1 MESQPVRLMCLL
13 HCNLCLDSLRQ
24 QCENDPAFELVY
36 AANSGDC
43 ELATIHTQ
51 RPDILLLDLDL
62 PDDILS
68 LAIQVRRQSTR
79 IRVAVTATRWSD
91 VLLSKAVSIAIEGI
105 LLKSESTDTLFEHLR
120 SIAGGQSRIS
130 PALRNRLCYDAQQQQ
145 YVLAN
150 SNPLT
155 TLTTLQLEILRLLA
169 YGDSLKMVASK
180 LQLSRKSIDGH
191 KYRIM
196 RKLGVKDRV
205 LLSRLAIREG
215 LIQA

>member
-1 MESQPVRLMCLL
+1 MESQPIRLMCLL
-13 HCNLCLDSLRQ
+13 HCNLCLDSVRQ
-24 QCENDPAFELVY
+24 QCESDAAFTLVY
-36 AANSGDC
+36 AANGGTCD
-43 ELATIHTQ
+43 LATIHTH
-51 RPDILLLDLDL
+51 RPDVLLLDLDL
-62 PDDILS
+62 PEDILA
-68 LAIQVRRQSTR
+68 LATQVRRQSTR
-79 IRVAVTATRWSD
+79 IRIAVTGTRWTD
-91 VLLSKAVSIAIEGI
+91 VLLSKAVSIDLDGI

-120 SIAGGQSRIS
+120 GIASGQSRIS
-130 PALRNRLCYDAQQQQ
+130 PALRNRLQYDVPQGR

-155 TLTTLQLEILRLLA
+155 TLTSLQLEILRLLA